1 MLDLH
6 FRLPRNKIYRVGPF
20 SFTMDDLNDAEA
32 GRLAFVTDWNA
43 ELRDP
48 QGNIKQIIQGGPGL
62 LTFDAVNQLIGQ
74 IVTGTSVV
82 PAWASTKYLSY
93 GIAGSPAYTDA
104 DTNCTTEGTQARSLL
119 TLTQS
124 QTASGANHAGILQ
137 YKANAV
143 AITAAAIYTEFAIVD
158 TASGAVT
165 HCLDHKAY
173 SPTAVA
179 AVADTLTTT
188 YTLQINSNV

>member
-20 SFTMDDLNDAEA
+20 SFTLNDLNDVEA
-32 GRLAFVTDWNA
+32 GRLAFVTDWHA
-43 ELRDP
+43 ELRNP
-48 QGNIKQIIQGGPGL
+48 QGDIKQILKGGPGL

-74 IVTGTSVV
+74 IVTGTTAV
-82 PAWASTKYLSY
+82 PAWSNTKYLEY
-93 GIAGSPAYTDA
+93 GTAATPTYSDA
-104 DTNCTTEGTQARSLL
+104 DTGVTTEGTQARSLL

-124 QTASGANHAGILQ
+124 QVASGANHAGILQ

-143 AITAAAIYTEFAIVD
+143 AITVAALYTEFAIVD
-158 TASGAVT
+158 TASGAVG

-173 SPTAVA
+173 SPTANA
-179 AVADTLTTT
+179 AVADTITTT
-188 YTLQINSNV
+188 YTVQINSNV